1 MRARHLAVA
10 LLLAGLVGPAGNGCS
25 GDATIDEPA
34 DTQGTDA
41 RAPIPRPDG
50 EEGDGAPSGSDAGD
64 APRLDDPAPV
74 RIDEETSITVVLVH
88 RGIERFDVLGLPPGA
103 RFDATRGAFSFR
115 PDFTQSGSYDVAITG
130 RAARDSFR
138 KTVHLA
144 IEVTDSVRPP
154 APAVVTTEQGT
165 GFTRLVVR
173 QTTDAFLDAPGKAG
187 RTLDAVVVIPSSA
200 TPAAKAPVV
209 IGLHGFG
216 GAPSRTASSTTSFRI
231 EPHDPDN
238 TYWYGYADSL
248 PGNVTDAKTVPP
260 YTLRR
265 VLHLLDW
272 LLERYPG
279 ADADRVFA
287 SGGSMGGAGAMA
299 LGLLFGRHF
308 AGVESTMGQAIAR
321 NHRPS
326 RIRTQAALWG
336 SPEQNIG
343 GVWDTLDLTRALRD
357 DPEAQDVFL
366 FTKHGKD
373 DPTIHFGAAV
383 LPSPLTKKSLYG
395 VLEEG
400 RLGHYAVWDEGA
412 HGPLDPVMGDAWW
425 DARWSRVTSKDAFL
439 SRRAPFPAFT
449 RSTANGNPGDG
460 SGNGKRAFDAETGFA
475 GTVTVAGDTG
485 WSGDI
490 AGARNRFLRWDTTK
504 AVDTPERLE
513 LHLRIVTAP
522 GEAPPRAGYPT
533 RRDRFDGTSITT
545 DVTPRRVRAFRP
557 NPGEEV
563 RWTFGEKTGAVTVAG
578 DGTITVPSLAIG
590 TTWTPLV
597 VERSS
602 R

>member
-1 MRARHLAVA
+1 MRTPRIAIVLLMVGAAV
-10 LLLAGLVGPAGNGCS
+10 PACS
-25 GDATIDEPA
+25 SDAWTDDAERGV
-34 DTQGTDA
+34 GTDA
-41 RAPIPRPDG
+41 QSSDEGDAGD
-50 EEGDGAPSGSDAGD
+50 EGDGLGEDDAG
-64 APRLDDPAPV
+64 ATTPTLEDPAPARV
-74 RIDEETSITVVLVH
+74 DEESSLTVTLVQH
-88 RGIERFDVLGLPPGA
+88 GIERFDALGLPPGA
-103 RFDATRGAFSFR
+103 RFDGTRGAFSFR

-130 RAARDSFR
+130 HGGGGFT
-138 KTVHLA
+138 KTVHLKV
-144 IEVTDSVRPP
+144 EVIDTVAPP
-154 APAVVTTEQGT
+154 APTVVSTEQGS

-173 QTTDAFLDAPGKAG
+173 QTTDAFLDSPGNAG
-187 RTLDAVVVIPSSA
+187 RTFDAVVVIPSSA

-216 GAPSRTASSTTSFRI
+216 GAPSRTASSTTNFRI
-231 EPHDPDN
+231 EPHDPAN

-248 PGNVTDAKTVPP
+248 PGSVAGAKTVPP

-272 LLERYPG
+272 LLETYPS

-308 AGVESTMGQAIAR
+308 AGVESTMGQAVAR

-326 RIRTQAALWG
+326 RVRTQAALWG

-395 VLEEG
+395 TLEEG

-412 HGPLDPVMGDAWW
+412 HGPLDPVMGASWW
-425 DARWSRVTSKDAFL
+425 DASWSRVTSKDAFL
-439 SRRAPFPAFT
+439 SRRAPFPAFS
-449 RSTANGNPGDG
+449 RSGANGKPGDG
-460 SGNGKRAFDAETGFA
+460 SGNGKRAFDAEKGFA

-485 WSGDI
+485 WAGDI
-490 AGARNRFLRWDTTK
+490 AGALNRFLRWDTTK

-563 RWTFGEKTGAVTVAG
+563 RWTFGEKNGAVTVAG

-597 VERSS
+597 FERSS